1 VTQHRVLKD
10 VELIGNSKGKKQ
22 LMRATIG
29 IDKVSVCRILEMVV
43 SIDKSGSCQIGPRE
57 ISELYRTSSE
67 SLA

>member
-1 VTQHRVLKD
+1 MK
-10 VELIGNSKGKKQ
+10 
-22 LMRATIG
+22 ATIG